1 MTTEIIEKQRNAM
14 RQHGLDAL
22 VLTSPEHIAYS
33 ADVVVPSQAI
43 VRHRLVLCLVPLE
56 GTPEIVVVTIE
67 ESFVR
72 ANSTIKEVVA
82 YNEFTENPVQVLA
95 DRALLAGL
103 GSARIGFEETALSA
117 RAFATLQQALPRATL
132 VPADDLLKHM
142 RMIKTPTEIQQLR
155 HMGKLAERA
164 ARSAFEQVRV
174 GMTEV
179 ELGQLI
185 TDCYLAG
192 GGDRLTMLVVGAGER
207 SGFANAAPTRRQ
219 IQAGDIIRVDVIG
232 TGGNYYSDVAR
243 TAVVG
248 RATEE
253 QRQAW
258 AYMVEARK
266 VALDAMRPGA
276 STQAM
281 YRRYAE
287 QMERWHLPPI
297 KFLGHGLGLTLH
309 EEPYIGPYTDIA
321 LEPNMVM
328 CIEPLCWYPNAWG
341 VQLEDEIII
350 TADGYESITD
360 QFDETELLT
369 IAG

>member
-1 MTTEIIEKQRNAM
+1 MTTEIIEKQRSAM
-14 RQHGLDAL
+14 RDHGLDAL
-22 VLTSPEHIAYS
+22 VVTSPENIAYT
-33 ADVVVPSQAI
+33 AGVVVPSQAI

-56 GTPEIVVVTIE
+56 GTPEIVVVNIE

-72 ANSTIKEVVA
+72 ANSTIEHIVA
-82 YNEFTENPVQVLA
+82 YNEFTEDPVRVLA
-95 DRALLAGL
+95 DRALAAGL
-103 GSARIGFEETALSA
+103 GGARIGVEETALSVHGY
-117 RAFATLQQALPRATL
+117 TVLQQALPGATL
-132 VPADDLLKHM
+132 TPVDDLFQQL
-142 RMIKTPTEIQQLR
+142 RMIKTPAELQQLR
-155 HMGKLAERA
+155 HMGKVAERA
-164 ARSAFEQVRV
+164 ARVAFEQVRV

-185 TDCYLAG
+185 TDAYLAG

-207 SGFANAAPTRRQ
+207 SGFANASPTRRQ
-219 IQAGDIIRVDVIG
+219 IQAGDIVRVDVIG

-248 RATEE
+248 RATHE
-253 QRQAW
+253 QLQAW
-258 AYMVEARK
+258 AYMVEARD

-276 STQAM
+276 STQAI

-287 QMERWHLPPI
+287 QMDRWGLPPI

-321 LEPNMVM
+321 LQPNMVM
-328 CIEPLCWYPNAWG
+328 CVEPLCWYPNAWG

-350 TADGYESITD
+350 TEDGCESITD
-360 QFDETELLT
+360 QYDETELLT
-369 IAG
+369 IGA